1 MKSNRYIH
9 VALTV
14 GALAAAPALAA
25 AQTGSTGQPHQ
36 RESGTPGAAQGGSA
50 KPQGDQAGAS
60 GGQRAQQQGQG
71 QKKQA
76 MKPMKLQ
83 EQISFQVEDGCTYT
97 ASVNGRIEQTAA
109 GKSQQPSGSQPGGG
123 SQGRGGTGAQGQT
136 GGAAQAPG
144 SGAHAHAGGAQG
156 RDQDTGGV
164 QAPAGGAQAG
174 GPQGGSQAQAGRAQG
189 GSQDQAGRTPGGS
202 QDQTGKA
209 QGGGAQGERQ
219 AQAGGAQGGSQPGS
233 RAGDQEKVKPDLTVS
248 ASMSCPNTPELRVT
262 DTLKTDTAVSRSEL
276 EEMISR
282 RASIATQKSGRFCM
296 YVPQFELTREKLSGK
311 GIAQLCRVPAPDQKQ
326 GMR

>member
-1 MKSNRYIH
+1 MKLNRSIH
-9 VALTV
+9 LALAM
-14 GALAAAPALAA
+14 GALAAVPALAA
-25 AQTGSTGQPHQ
+25 AQTGSTSPPQQ
-36 RESGTPGAAQGGSA
+36 RESGTPGAAQGGAAQQGGSA
-50 KPQGDQAGAS
+50 QQGSSAQQQGNPPGAS

-76 MKPMKLQ
+76 IKLQ

-97 ASVNGRIEQTAA
+97 ASVNGRIEQAA
-109 GKSQQPSGSQPGGG
+109 ASKSQPPAGGQPGGG

-136 GGAAQAPG
+136 GGAAQGP
-144 SGAHAHAGGAQG
+144 AGGSQAQAGAAQG
-156 RDQDTGGV
+156 RGQDTGGS
-164 QAPAGGAQAG
+164 QAQAG
-174 GPQGGSQAQAGRAQG
+174 AAQGGSQAQAGAAQG
-189 GSQDQAGRTPGGS
+189 GSQAGPG
-202 QDQTGKA
+202 
-209 QGGGAQGERQ
+209 
-219 AQAGGAQGGSQPGS
+219 
-233 RAGDQEKVKPDLTVS
+233 AGDQEKVKPNLTVS
-248 ASMSCPNTPELRVT
+248 ASMSCPNAPALRVT

-282 RASIATQKSGRFCM
+282 RASIATEKSGRFCM